1 MPLMNW
7 NEKMAVG
14 VNLLDTDHQKL
25 VAMLNELY
33 DAVMKGQGK
42 DALGKILD
50 GLVDYT
56 KVHFAHEEKF
66 FSQTNYSDAAAHKKE
81 HEALTKQVLEVQA
94 KYKSGATG
102 TLSLEVMN
110 FLKNWLINHIQG
122 CDQKYSA
129 HFHSH
134 GIH

>member
-1 MPLMNW
+1 MNW

-14 VNLLDTDHQKL
+14 VRLLDTDHQKL
-25 VAMLNELY
+25 VGMLNELY

-42 DALGKILD
+42 ETLGKVLD

-56 KVHFAHEEKF
+56 KIHFAHEEKF
-66 FSQTNYSDAAAHKKE
+66 FAQTNYPDAVAHKKE
-81 HEALTKQVLEVQA
+81 HDALTLQVLEVQK
-94 KYKSGATG
+94 KYNSGQTI

-110 FLKNWLINHIQG
+110 FLKNWLTNHIQAS
-122 CDQKYSA
+122 DKKYGPYLNSK
-129 HFHSH
+129 